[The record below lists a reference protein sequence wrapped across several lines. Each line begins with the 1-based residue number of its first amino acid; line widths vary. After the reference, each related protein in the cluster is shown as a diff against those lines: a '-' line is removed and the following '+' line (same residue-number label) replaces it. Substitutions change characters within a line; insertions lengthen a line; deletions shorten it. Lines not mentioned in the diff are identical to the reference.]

1 MEDLREKAGALL
13 ETFFYATDLGAVCFD
28 RQLEMLA
35 CVPQKRLFRDMLC
48 LGLEKLTAFLM
59 RGYASDKK
67 ENAYVFYLQGNLACG
82 VIFLKGSGS
91 GSGPAGAVVTQPF
104 FVGGVTAAEQE
115 AVWKSLCA
123 ESGKGRE
130 PRHSAETAEP
140 SGIREVLQRLP
151 SVSGSR
157 AQSVCRVLSALLHSF
172 SVEGKIP
179 VTMADSAGTVQ
190 KPLERQGENLP
201 AASPRRTAST
211 DISPLTAEEYRHF
224 AEDIRSGDT
233 QTVMKDFSAWQDRL
247 AAYVSEMHDLSRW
260 LMLLCAAGAGA
271 AVEGGAPYAR
281 TMELAGMLFAGMS
294 EADTTPAIL
303 RRAQDTLL
311 ALARTVAV
319 SRMTSYS
326 KPVRQTLEYIEVHY
340 AEKITLESLARQA
353 GLSPPYLS
361 HLVRR
366 ETGRILSDHLSAV
379 RVEQS
384 KRLLLETNC
393 SSLEVA
399 RRVGFQY
406 QNHFAA
412 TFRRETGLSPTEFRS
427 AARFRENRHENG
439 EPFPDAFFS
448 PAIEQLRSL
457 LLFFPGLYDA
467 VRIVDPLSHKAW
479 MLYASGCKAV
489 NGTCYEY
496 WEQKQA
502 CGHCISSLAYLHN
515 RVTFKLAQAPG
526 GQCLAIAAPKVF
538 GNSTYVVE
546 LLKNVSGAMYAE
558 GVPGAEAPEQ
568 PSKFPAEPGRSGL
581 YSRNYIDRELPELV
595 RGCHLEKK
603 RLSILL
609 SLVNDSDAEDDT
621 GGWVVSD
628 TVLRRQADIV
638 NRTIRQSDWAGRYT
652 GNVLLVVLPGADAEA
667 AEGIA
672 GRIQEKLQSYLA
684 GYRKKGPSLAANYGV
699 ATLNAD
705 ISDADMLVRLA
716 SMDLYGQMGSAPS
729 GAR

>member
-1 MEDLREKAGALL
+1 MEDLREKTGALL
-13 ETFFYATDLGAVCFD
+13 ETFFHATDLGAVCFD
-28 RQLEMLA
+28 RQLEVLA
-35 CVPQKRLFRDMLC
+35 CVPQKHLFRDMLC

-59 RGYASDKK
+59 RGYASNGK
-67 ENAYVFYLQGNLACG
+67 ESAYIFYLQGNLACG
-82 VIFLKGSGS
+82 VVFLRASGNS
-91 GSGPAGAVVTQPF
+91 SGPAGAVVTQPF
-104 FVGGVTAAEQE
+104 FVGGVTAAERE
-115 AVWKSLCA
+115 AVWGALRT
-123 ESGKGRE
+123 EPGKGRE
-130 PRHSAETAEP
+130 TRHPGETAEP
-140 SGIREVLQRLP
+140 SGLREVLQRLP
-151 SVSGSR
+151 SVSGNR
-157 AQSVCRVLSALLHSF
+157 ALSVCRVLSALLRSLGA
-172 SVEGKIP
+172 EGEIP

-190 KPLERQGENLP
+190 ESLERQGENLP
-201 AASPRRTAST
+201 AASARRTANSE
-211 DISPLTAEEYRHF
+211 ISPLTAEEYRRF
-224 AEDIRSGDT
+224 AEDVKSGDT
-233 QTVMKDFSAWQDRL
+233 QAVMKDFAAWQDRL
-247 AAYVSEMHDLSRW
+247 AAYANELSHLGRW

-271 AVEGGAPYAR
+271 AVESGAPFAR
-281 TMELAGMLFAGMS
+281 TMELAGMLFTGMS
-294 EADTTPAIL
+294 EADTTPAVL

-311 ALARTVAV
+311 ALARTVSV

-326 KPVRQTLEYIEVHY
+326 KPVRQTLEYIEAHY
-340 AEKITLESLARQA
+340 AEKITLESLAQQA

-479 MLYASGCKAV
+479 MLYANGCKAV
-489 NGTCYEY
+489 NGTCYEF
-496 WEQKQA
+496 WEQKRA
-502 CGHCISSLAYLHN
+502 CGHCIASIAYLHN
-515 RVTFKLAQAPG
+515 RVTFKLEHAPA

-558 GVPGAEAPEQ
+558 GEPEPEAPEP
-568 PSKFPAEPGRSGL
+568 PSKGPAEPGRSGL
-581 YSRNYIDRELPELV
+581 YSRAYIDRELPVLV
-595 RGCHLEKK
+595 RRCHLEKK
-603 RLSILL
+603 HLSILL
-609 SLVNDSDAEDDT
+609 SLVNGSDAGDDM

-638 NRTIRQSDWAGRYT
+638 NGTIRRNDWAGRYT
-652 GNVLLVVLPGADAEA
+652 GNVLLVVLPGADAKA

-672 GRIQEKLQSYLA
+672 GRIQEKLQTYLA
-684 GYRKKGPSLAANYGV
+684 GYRKKGSALAANCGV
-699 ATLNAD
+699 AALSVD

-716 SMDLYGQMGSAPS
+716 FMDLYGQMGGAPS
-729 GAR
+729 DAQ